1 LATHQTNPLAAG
13 GIARSSIRNALVE
26 LHRRAAICE
35 VHREGIEPWPFTAVV
50 VATGRHWLI
59 LRPIRERLDFD
70 GFEALHLA
78 EVTDVRRSE
87 HESFYREVVRQSVT
101 PVLPP
106 SESAKMPRLTSTAHL
121 LLDLSRQWQLVALH
135 REHITPDGCEVGKVE
150 LADDTSYTLREI
162 TPRGRPRR
170 ATSTYETSQVTR
182 VSFGE
187 TYERTLLTLQPKH
200 AR

>member
-1 LATHQTNPLAAG
+1 MATPQTNPLAVG
-13 GIARSSIRNALVE
+13 RIARSSIRNALVE
-26 LHRRAAICE
+26 LHRSATVCE
-35 VHREGIEPWPFTAVV
+35 VHREGIEPWPFTGVV
-50 VATGRHWLI
+50 VATGRRWLI
-59 LRPIRERLDFD
+59 LRPIRDRLDFD
-70 GFEALHLA
+70 GFEALRLA
-78 EVTDVRRSE
+78 DLTDVRRSE

-101 PVLPP
+101 PALPP
-106 SESAKMPRLTSTAHL
+106 DEITKMPRLTSTAHL

-135 REHITPDGCEVGKVE
+135 REQTTPDGCEVGKVE
-150 LADDTSYTLREI
+150 LADDTSYTLREV